1 VPLSFCAADL
11 AAAHLTNA
19 PPTFGPDHL
28 WDYDIG
34 EKGTF
39 WNGPHRRQRHGLL
52 HQLGATCRPHS
63 RWPAAIRFVENQG
76 KVKSRGLELENRAK
90 VTDSLTLNL
99 TRPSPTQKPTA
110 RS

>member
-1 VPLSFCAADL
+1 MFFAQPRAAFRYGGVNLPVPLSFCAADL

-39 WNGPHRRQRHGLL
+39 WNGRIVANVTAFYINW
-52 HQLGATCRPHS
+52 ATCRPHS
-63 RWPAAIRFVENQG
+63 RWPAAYPFVENQG
-76 KVKSRGLELENRAK
+76 KVKSRGWSWRTAP
-90 VTDSLTLNL
+90 
-99 TRPSPTQKPTA
+99 RSPI
-110 RS
+110 R